1 MKIFQAT
8 ELNHLFSALHESGYD
23 IIGPAF
29 HNEAVIY
36 AKISSPIEL
45 PQGYTDE
52 QEPQHYRLIKDHSN
66 SYFKYAVGPQS
77 WKKYLFPPQLKMF
90 STKQEGETFDII
102 PMEHEFRPLAFLG
115 VRPCELAALHIQDK
129 VFTGD
134 SYKDSYYLEQ
144 REKSLVITVNCTRSV
159 STCFCASMDT
169 GPRAKSG
176 YDISLT
182 EVENDGAHY
191 FLIDAKSEKG
201 ENILKSFSS
210 KVSLKDASSDEV
222 GIADDLIEKNAISQQ
237 RLLNK
242 EGMKGLLQAN
252 ATSAQWDEIATR
264 CLSCA
269 NCTLVCPTCFCSTVE
284 DVTDLTGD
292 HSERWRKWESC
303 FTYEFST
310 VHTKPVRSTIT
321 AKYRQWMTHKLDT
334 WYDQFDSSGCVGCGR
349 CITWCPTGIDI
360 TAEAR
365 KMELGRAGV

>member
-8 ELNHLFSALHESGYD
+8 EFNQLFNALHESGYD
-23 IIGPAF
+23 IIGPKF
-29 HNEAVIY
+29 HNEAIVY
-36 AKISSPIEL
+36 TQISSPIEL

-52 QEPQHYRLIKDHSN
+52 QEPQHYRLKKDDHSL
-66 SYFKYAVGPQS
+66 YFNYAVGPQS

-90 STKQEGETFDII
+90 STKRDGETFDII
-102 PMEHEFRPLAFLG
+102 STEHEFRPLAFLG

-129 VFTGD
+129 VFIED
-134 SYKDSYYLEQ
+134 SHKDSYYLDQ
-144 REKSLVITVNCTRSV
+144 REKSIIITINCTRST

-169 GPRAKSG
+169 GPKATSS

-191 FLIDAKSEKG
+191 FLIDSKSEKG
-201 ENILKSFSS
+201 ENILKSFAS
-210 KVSLKDASSDEV
+210 KISLNDASQDEIS
-222 GIADDLIEKNAISQQ
+222 IADKLISNNAKSQK
-237 RLLNK
+237 RSINK
-242 EGMKGLLQAN
+242 DNMKGLLQAN
-252 ATSAQWDEIATR
+252 ATSTQWNEIATR

-310 VHTKPVRSTIT
+310 VHGKPVRPGISS
-321 AKYRQWMTHKLDT
+321 KYRQWMTHKLDT
-334 WYDQFDSSGCVGCGR
+334 WYDQFGVSGCVGCGR

-360 TAEAR
+360 TAEAG
-365 KMELGRAGV
+365 KMEGNK

>member
-23 IIGPAF
+23 VIGPKF
-29 HNEAVIY
+29 YNEAIIY

-52 QEPQHYRLIKDHSN
+52 QEPQHYRLKKDGHN
-66 SYFKYAVGPQS
+66 LYFNYAVGPQS

-90 STKQEGETFDII
+90 STKKGGDTFDII
-102 PMEHEFRPLAFLG
+102 PTEHEFKPLAFFG
-115 VRPCELAALHIQDK
+115 VRPCELAALHIQDDI
-129 VFTGD
+129 FTGE
-134 SYKDSYYLEQ
+134 SHKDSYYQEQ
-144 REKSLVITVNCTRSV
+144 REKSIVITVNCTRSA

-169 GPRAKSG
+169 GPRAKGG

-201 ENILKSFSS
+201 EKIMGPLGS
-210 KVSLKDASSDEV
+210 KTALNDASHEEIKTADE
-222 GIADDLIEKNAISQQ
+222 LIERNAGSQK
-237 RLLNK
+237 RSINK

-252 ATSAQWDEIATR
+252 ATSARWDEIASR

-284 DVTDLTGD
+284 DTTDLTGD

-310 VHTKPVRSTIT
+310 VHSKPVRSTIT
-321 AKYRQWMTHKLDT
+321 AQYRQWMTHKLDT
-334 WYDQFDSSGCVGCGR
+334 WYDQFGTSGCVGCGR

-360 TAEAR
+360 TAEAG
-365 KMELGRAGV
+365 KMEGNK